1 MVRCAGGF
9 LSESSR
15 PPQNSAPLVS
25 QRRKWSQ
32 GVLSIAQGSPS
43 RKGVARVQ
51 LQAALLL
58 SHAPIRL
65 TPPPLAR
72 EMKTSQS
79 LPTAKSL
86 QVVQAASVT
95 GNDLGSCPTLGSQA
109 GVAERCGA
117 QVWTYSGSFKVKERA
132 DDVLAGC
139 W

>member
-1 MVRCAGGF
+1 MAHLER
-9 LSESSR
+9 
-15 PPQNSAPLVS
+15 
-25 QRRKWSQ
+25 
-32 GVLSIAQGSPS
+32 
-43 RKGVARVQ
+43 GVAGVQ
-51 LQAALLL
+51 LRAALLL

-72 EMKTSQS
+72 EMKTSRS
-79 LPTAKSL
+79 LPTAKTL

-95 GNDLGSCPTLGSQA
+95 GNDLDSCPTLGSQD

-117 QVWTYSGSFKVKERA
+117 QVWAYSGSLKVKERA